1 MESFHSKRFL
11 DAHLREFPEALA
23 EIRNGRKQS
32 HWMWYIFP
40 QISGLGMSE
49 ISAYYAI
56 QNLDE
61 AKDYMEEPTLR
72 EDMLKIC
79 DALLGLASNDA
90 SKIFGFPDDLKL
102 KSSMT
107 LFDFITLHDS
117 IFRSVLEKFYQGE
130 KDKQTIKMLTL

>member
-1 MESFHSKRFL
+1 
-11 DAHLREFPEALA
+11 
-23 EIRNGRKQS
+23 
-32 HWMWYIFP
+32 MWYIFP

-107 LFDFITLHDS
+107 LFAEACPDIDIFQKVLDKFFNGAKDPKTLER
-117 IFRSVLEKFYQGE
+117 I
-130 KDKQTIKMLTL
+130 

>member
-1 MESFHSKRFL
+1 MESFHLKRFL

-61 AKDYMEEPTLR
+61 AKEYMEEPTLR

-107 LFDFITLHDS
+107 LFAEACPDIDIFQKVLDKFFNGAKDPKTLER
-117 IFRSVLEKFYQGE
+117 I
-130 KDKQTIKMLTL
+130 

>member
-1 MESFHSKRFL
+1 MESFHLKRFL

-107 LFDFITLHDS
+107 LFAEACPDIDIFQKVLDKFFNGAKDPKTLER
-117 IFRSVLEKFYQGE
+117 I
-130 KDKQTIKMLTL
+130 

>member
-1 MESFHSKRFL
+1 MESFHLKRFL

-23 EIRNGRKQS
+23 EIRYGRKQS

-107 LFDFITLHDS
+107 LFAEACPDIDIFQKVLDKFFNGAKDPKTLER
-117 IFRSVLEKFYQGE
+117 I
-130 KDKQTIKMLTL
+130 